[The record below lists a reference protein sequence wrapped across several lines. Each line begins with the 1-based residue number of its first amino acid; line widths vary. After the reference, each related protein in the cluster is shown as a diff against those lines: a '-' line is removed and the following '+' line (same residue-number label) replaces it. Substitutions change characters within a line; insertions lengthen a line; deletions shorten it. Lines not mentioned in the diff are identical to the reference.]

1 MPASLQKSP
10 VVLVAGHICLDLHP
24 TLAELPVLDPGH
36 LVEVGPLELAPGGC
50 VANTGGDLVALGV
63 PVSVAA
69 DVGEDI
75 LGRIL
80 ADLLRERGLDAAGL
94 SRRSSTTSYSVV
106 VQAPGV
112 DRIFWH
118 HVGANCDFDGQ
129 DLSFGTERVLH
140 VGYPSL
146 LPALV
151 ARDGAPLRD
160 LLVRARANGLA
171 TSVDF
176 AVVDAPTPASRSRW
190 AAILATCLPLMDV
203 LTPSIDDL
211 DSMTGLTDE
220 AGDPLAAARELV
232 RGGAAIALVTAGQR
246 GVALATADSDRF
258 ARAGE
263 VVASLGTDWHSCAV
277 RMSPVAVAS
286 FVTTTG
292 AGDAATAGFLAALL
306 ARCTPEAAMQ
316 RAVAAAA
323 AKIAGSALAP
333 LPAGPPAGPTAGLA
347 DPPG

>member
-1 MPASLQKSP
+1 

-36 LVEVGPLELAPGGC
+36 LVEVGPLALAPGGC

-80 ADLLRERGLDAAGL
+80 AELLRERGLDAAGL
-94 SRRSSTTSYSVV
+94 TRRPSTTSYSVV
-106 VQAPGV
+106 IQAPGV

-118 HVGANCDFDGQ
+118 HVGANCDFDGV
-129 DLSFGTERVLH
+129 DLRFGGEQVLH

-151 ARDGAPLRD
+151 AHDGAPLRE
-160 LLVRARANGLA
+160 LLARARADGLA

-176 AVVDAPTPASRSRW
+176 AVVDAPTSASRRRW
-190 AAILATCLPLMDV
+190 AAVLATCLPFMDV

-211 DSMTGLTDE
+211 ESMTGVVDE
-220 AGDPLAAARELV
+220 PGDPLAAAGELV
-232 RGGAAIALVTAGQR
+232 RGGAAIALVTAGRR
-246 GVALATADSDRF
+246 GVALATAEADRF

-263 VVASLGTDWHSCAV
+263 VVASLGAEWHSRSL
-277 RMSPVAVAS
+277 RMSAVAVARPL
-286 FVTTTG
+286 TTTG

-306 ARCTPEAAMQ
+306 DRCTPEAAVQ
-316 RAVAAAA
+316 WAVEAAAT
-323 AKIAGSALAP
+323 KIAGMALAP
-333 LPAGPPAGPTAGLA
+333 PAADPTAGLA
-347 DPPG
+347 SPPG